1 MAANTGA
8 IDGLPEWLARHA
20 DAPIYDWA
28 RLAWQRAAATEGAW
42 FDHAKADAVVALW
55 PDVFRLTV
63 DRFAGKTFR
72 LLPWQEIV
80 VRLLV
85 GWKIPIEVLDAETG
99 EPEVL
104 HVRLFRRLLLW
115 VPRKNGKSEFLAALA
130 LMFWVL
136 EGVVGG
142 EGYVFARDED
152 QAFTIFNKMKA
163 MIALKAQFAADIQ
176 AHKKSLY
183 LKPCAA
189 LFQLLTGAED
199 GKHGKNP
206 TVIVGDEMHEWR
218 SRVIEK
224 TLRQGTGGRLQP
236 IELYASTA
244 GLKTNVTG
252 VTLWDESLSIL
263 EGRVSDATT
272 LVVVFAAD
280 PDAAWNDEAVWATAN
295 PSLGLSPT
303 LHYLRREAAI
313 AADNPRAQAE
323 FKCYHLNQWVDATV
337 RWLNMAAYD
346 KCSKNRKGWK
356 SAWERMKGRR
366 CYAAVDVSSTQDV
379 TALILLFPPEGD
391 ETKWTV
397 VCRFWVP
404 EETMALRVKNDRVP
418 YDKWVAEGAM
428 ETTPGDYVDQNY
440 PMRALQKAGEDFEL
454 LGAGFDPW
462 NARKLMSDLQ
472 ADGMDADLQVE
483 VRQGIPTL
491 GEPTKEFERLIYAG
505 QLDHGWHPVLRWMA
519 KNAVVRFDENLNFAP
534 AKKRSAEKID
544 GVIAAVMCIAV
555 AHASVEEGPSV
566 YEERGIVEMEL

>member
-1 MAANTGA
+1 MAAKTGS

-20 DAPIYDWA
+20 DQEIYAWA
-28 RLAWQRAAATEGAW
+28 RLAWERAAATEGAW
-42 FDHAKADAVVALW
+42 FDHAKADQVVALW
-55 PDVFRLTV
+55 PKVFRLTE
-63 DRFAGKTFR
+63 DRFAGKPFR
-72 LLPWQEIV
+72 LVAWQEII

-85 GWKIPIEVLDAETG
+85 GWKVPVEVLDPDTG
-99 EPEVL
+99 APQVL

-130 LMFWVL
+130 LLFWAL

-142 EGYVFARDED
+142 QGFVFARDEK
-152 QAFTIFNKMKA
+152 QAFTVFNKMKA
-163 MIALKAQFAADIQ
+163 MVSLEPELAREVQT
-176 AHKKSLY
+176 HKRSIY

-189 LFQLLTGAED
+189 LFELLSGAEE
-199 GKHGKNP
+199 GKHGKSP

-218 SRVIEK
+218 SRTVET
-224 TLRQGTGGRLQP
+224 TLRQGTGARLQP
-236 IELYASTA
+236 MELYASTA

-252 VTLWDESLSIL
+252 VTLWDESIGIL
-263 EGRVSDATT
+263 EGRISDSTT

-280 PDAAWNDEAVWATAN
+280 PDAAWDDEAVWSIAN

-303 LHYLRREAAI
+303 LQFLRREAAL
-313 AADNPRAQAE
+313 AKDNPRAQAQ
-323 FKCYHLNQWVDATV
+323 FKCYHLNQWVDMVV

-356 SAWERMKGRR
+356 TAWQRMKGRR

-379 TALILLFPPEGD
+379 TAVLLLFPPEGD
-391 ETKWTV
+391 EKKWIV
-397 VCRFWVP
+397 VCRFWVS
-404 EETMALRVKNDRVP
+404 EDTMAVRVKNDRVP
-418 YDKWVAEGAM
+418 YDKWVADGAM

-440 PMRALQKAGEDFEL
+440 AMKALLDAVEDFEL
-454 LGAGFDPW
+454 MGVGFDPW

-472 ADGMDADLQVE
+472 AAGMDADLQLE
-483 VRQGIPTL
+483 VRQGIPSL
-491 GEPTKEFERLIYAG
+491 GEPTKEFERLIYAH

-544 GVIAAVMCIAV
+544 GVVAAVMCIAV
-555 AHASVEEGPSV
+555 AHSTVEDGPSV
-566 YEERGIVEMEL
+566 YEERGIVEIEV